1 LGDVEE
7 SVSDVYGGAAKK
19 GWSEECSYEHYLS
32 AVSEI
37 DVKAL
42 QLEVARSKA
51 ARLRAGS
58 VLEAGQEL
66 R

>member
-1 LGDVEE
+1 M
-7 SVSDVYGGAAKK
+7 YGGAAKK